1 VSQPDR
7 PKTEGRDGRRRPR
20 PKRPS
25 GAKVALA
32 ARRALGE
39 LTGLEAESVTGLA
52 SHDDGTWTVTIEV
65 LELSRIPETDDVLGS
80 YEVTVDSDG
89 EIVGYKRTARYP
101 RSYAYEAA
109 GGP

>member
-1 VSQPDR
+1 MSEPDR
-7 PKTEGRDGRRRPR
+7 SKTERRDGRRRTRAKP
-20 PKRPS
+20 PS
-25 GAKVALA
+25 GAKLALQ
-32 ARRALGE
+32 ARTALGE
-39 LTGLEAESVTGLA
+39 LTGLEAESVTGLE

-80 YEVTVDSDG
+80 YEVTIDSDG

-101 RSYAYEAA
+101 RSHAYQAA